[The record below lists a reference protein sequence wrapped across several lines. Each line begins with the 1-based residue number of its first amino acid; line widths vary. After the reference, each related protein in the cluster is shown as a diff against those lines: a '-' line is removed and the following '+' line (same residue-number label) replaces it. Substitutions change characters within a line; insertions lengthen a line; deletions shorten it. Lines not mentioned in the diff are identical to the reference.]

1 MFGIA
6 QDITDRKRLEEQLV
20 VSQKMEAVGLLAG
33 GVAHDFNNLLGV
45 IMGYSDLLLDGF
57 PSDDPRCH
65 QLQQIKKAGVRATSL
80 TRQLLAFSRKQ
91 IFQPRILD
99 LNALVTDFNKM
110 LLRMVGEDIELV
122 CNLKPSLGQ
131 IKADPGQIEQVIMNL
146 VVNSR
151 DAMPTGGKLIIETA
165 NADLDETYCRAHPAV
180 QPGSYAMVAV
190 SDTGAGMDAKTQARI
205 FEPFFTTKEQGKGTG
220 LGLATVYGVV
230 KQSGGYVWVYSEL
243 GKGTTFKIYF
253 PRIDEP
259 VQAVEAMD
267 QGKPELLRRSETIL
281 LVEDAEPLRE
291 LTRELLENNGY
302 TVFVAE
308 NGAEAIELAEHEDRP
323 IHLLLTDV
331 VMPGMSGRE
340 VASYLT
346 AKRPDMRVI
355 FMSGYTNDVIAHHG
369 VLDSGISFIEKPF
382 SQETLMRKLREVL
395 DRPEKVPGLI
405 AVSSDLP

>member
-1 MFGIA
+1 
-6 QDITDRKRLEEQLV
+6 
-20 VSQKMEAVGLLAG
+20 
-33 GVAHDFNNLLGV
+33 
-45 IMGYSDLLLDGF
+45 
-57 PSDDPRCH
+57 
-65 QLQQIKKAGVRATSL
+65 
-80 TRQLLAFSRKQ
+80 
-91 IFQPRILD
+91 
-99 LNALVTDFNKM
+99 
-110 LLRMVGEDIELV
+110 
-122 CNLKPSLGQ
+122 
-131 IKADPGQIEQVIMNL
+131 
-146 VVNSR
+146 
-151 DAMPTGGKLIIETA
+151 
-165 NADLDETYCRAHPAV
+165 
-180 QPGSYAMVAV
+180 
-190 SDTGAGMDAKTQARI
+190 
-205 FEPFFTTKEQGKGTG
+205 
-220 LGLATVYGVV
+220 
-230 KQSGGYVWVYSEL
+230 
-243 GKGTTFKIYF
+243 
-253 PRIDEP
+253 
-259 VQAVEAMD
+259 
-267 QGKPELLRRSETIL
+267 
-281 LVEDAEPLRE
+281 LRE